1 MSDNYDKVPTAEEIA
16 DRIQTRQGFVA
27 VFQLH
32 PQGRQVL
39 VEIGAILHAFEA
51 ARTPEDMALQ
61 NAFKTILHRIG
72 VWGDSRGDAE
82 EIVRKLLA

>member
-1 MSDNYDKVPTAEEIA
+1 MADSYDKVPVEEIA
-16 DRIQTRQGFVA
+16 ARQLVRQDFVS

-39 VEIGAILHAFEA
+39 VEIGTILHAFEA
-51 ARTPEDMALQ
+51 ALTPEDMALQ

-72 VWGDSRGDAE
+72 VWGDSRPDAE